1 MWIRTQSCDSRCR
14 IQSLASLIS
23 WDSFRDTTAAILASS
38 ATKWTHTCSCWHS
51 EGLCGRSVFKR
62 QGTLN
67 TRWFLWLAN
76 SPTALNV
83 HWGKHGLMVSRL
95 DSLRRGR
102 CGDKASSGRV
112 HPTSQCWKDIAQ
124 VTYSKNTTYWI
135 LLSNLYDLL
144 MVWNSFKHNIKTKFT
159 FSMIAPCL
167 IVHFIISAHQS
178 IFFYFFYWDFISK
191 SFFFCC
197 WSHQGHVGGAKI

>member
-1 MWIRTQSCDSRCR
+1 MYMCWVTWLIVKKMNITYFVYISAGRAIVLIHCPASRIDKTHRQQWMWIRTQSCDSRCR

-38 ATKWTHTCSCWHS
+38 ATKWTRTCSFWHS
-51 EGLCGRSVFKR
+51 EGPCGRSVYER

-112 HPTSQCWKDIAQ
+112 HPTSQCWKDISQ
-124 VTYSKNTTYWI
+124 VTYSKNTTYWF
-135 LLSNLYDLL
+135 LLSNF
-144 MVWNSFKHNIKTKFT
+144 MT
-159 FSMIAPCL
+159 FWWFG
-167 IVHFIISAHQS
+167 HF
-178 IFFYFFYWDFISK
+178 YTT
-191 SFFFCC
+191 
-197 WSHQGHVGGAKI
+197 